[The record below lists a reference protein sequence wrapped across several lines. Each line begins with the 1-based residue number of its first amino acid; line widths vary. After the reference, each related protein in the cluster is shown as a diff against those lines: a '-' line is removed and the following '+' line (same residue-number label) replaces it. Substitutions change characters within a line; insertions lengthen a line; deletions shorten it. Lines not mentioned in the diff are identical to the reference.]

1 MKSSIILLD
10 KGVNYIKYNVICIC
24 RSTKNLFA
32 EESTGNL
39 EVSPTGADTMNLLQE
54 INQKSRQTI
63 ILVIYLPEAAK
74 TAAGLLQ

>member
-1 MKSSIILLD
+1 MQ
-10 KGVNYIKYNVICIC
+10 VN
-24 RSTKNLFA
+24 KNLFA